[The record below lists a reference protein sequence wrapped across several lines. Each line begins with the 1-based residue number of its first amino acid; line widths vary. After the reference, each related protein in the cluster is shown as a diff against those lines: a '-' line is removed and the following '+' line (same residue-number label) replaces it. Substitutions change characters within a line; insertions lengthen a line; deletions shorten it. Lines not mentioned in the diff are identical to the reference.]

1 MRVRQCRLVPP
12 RAKLTPTNPPST
24 ASLELKATKENAH
37 NGWVMSVGYNSDGDK
52 IVSGGQDGTLKVWE
66 DPVVSAERRRED
78 LAKVGLTNALLQ
90 EYQEGKRCSFWFIR
104 AAQLRDFSGTTP
116 PRMQELRRNH
126 PDWLEQR
133 KISFADC
140 YAGFYVS
147 DTLVI
152 SHCWEDPT
160 QPDGKGVQFAAIKE
174 HLLSNPAIEWVWFD
188 FWSMPQGRYKSKTE
202 DIEFSVMLPN
212 INLLFL
218 FCRVLILLDGS
229 YMSRFWT
236 QFEAFL
242 SFNKVTA
249 NGLDRTPEGEQRDT
263 IVCIHNADP
272 EFGPPKLRK
281 MWADKTAEQAYAILE
296 KPDVKVTNKKD
307 KDVQLP
313 KLAKL
318 NEFAKSAVALEA
330 PSDVVVSEL

>member
-1 MRVRQCRLVPP
+1 VL
-12 RAKLTPTNPPST
+12 AA
-24 ASLELKATKENAH
+24 ASLELKAEKQSAH
-37 NGWVMSVGYNSDGDK
+37 SSVVASVAFSPDGK
-52 IVSGGQDGTLKVWE
+52 SIVSGSWDKTLKVWE

-133 KISFADC
+133 KISFADG

-160 QPDGKGVQFAAIKE
+160 QPDGKGVQFAAIKK
-174 HLLSNPAIEWVWFD
+174 HLVDNKAIKWVWFD
-188 FWSMPQGRYKSKTE
+188 FWSMPQGMDKTE
-202 DIEFSVMLPN
+202 VEDVEFTTMLPN
-212 INLLFL
+212 INLLYL
-218 FCRVLILLDGS
+218 FCSVLILLDGS

-242 SFNKVTA
+242 SFRKVTP
-249 NGLDRTPEGEQRDT
+249 NGLDPTPLSERRDA
-263 IVCIHNADP
+263 IICIHNADS
-272 EFGPPKLRK
+272 EFDPPKLRK
-281 MWADKTAEQAYAILE
+281 MWGDKTAEQAYAILE
-296 KPDVKVTNKKD
+296 KPDVKVTNQKD
-307 KDVQLP
+307 KDMQLP
-313 KLAKL
+313 KLKKL
-318 NEFAKSAVALEA
+318 NEFAKSAVADVATAALPPA
-330 PSDVVVSEL
+330 PPHARTCQCL